1 MACIDEVKCDVSAV
15 ISTPQI
21 SINLMQQTVVIYGH
35 QILEIVPMV
44 VIVLG
49 GCQNFLVQ
57 NEAIWLGVVKLGAA
71 NDRKKAI

>member
-44 VIVLG
+44 VIVFGRVSKLLG
-49 GCQNFLVQ
+49 S
-57 NEAIWLGVVKLGAA
+57 K
-71 NDRKKAI
+71 